1 VKTFVV
7 PLADL
12 ERGPKHAV
20 WVLDEKW
27 LNAALEGADAQARG
41 VGRVEVT
48 LSKDGRQVLV
58 KGTIDAALTMPCA
71 RTLEPVDVDVTS
83 DMLLMLSPGPAP
95 IPAAKKSRKSGGTAK
110 VQDVANGKGE
120 AKATGRLAKERYL
133 SEEEAAQDHYSGDEI
148 VLDTFIREFILL
160 ELPMVPLRSD
170 LRGKDNPAIPGPPEE
185 AQEGPGKQIDP
196 RLAPL
201 AEIAGRLKNDTK
213 E

>member
-20 WVLDEKW
+20 WVLDETW
-27 LNAALEGADAQARG
+27 LNAALEGAEAQARR
-41 VGRVEVT
+41 VGRVELT
-48 LSKDGRQVLV
+48 LTKDGRQVLV
-58 KGTIDAALTMPCA
+58 KGTISAALTMPCA
-71 RTLEPVDVDVTS
+71 WTLEPVDVDVTS
-83 DMLLMLSPGPAP
+83 EMLLMLSPAPSSTPAVKKP
-95 IPAAKKSRKSGGTAK
+95 RKAGGSAKLNDFAAAKA
-110 VQDVANGKGE
+110 E
-120 AKATGRLAKERYL
+120 ASSMGRLAKERTL
-133 SEEEAAQDHYSGDEI
+133 SDEEAAQDHYFGDEI
-148 VLDTFIREFILL
+148 VLDAFIREFILL

-170 LRGKDNPAIPGPPEE
+170 LREKDKPAIPGPPEE
-185 AQEGPGKQIDP
+185 TQEGPGKQIDP